1 VKKSF
6 VYFVALLFSLV
17 SCGSASASGPYDSSS
32 VHFAQMMITHH
43 QQAVLISRWAL
54 KQGSNSALKKLA
66 SKIVGQQ
73 SSEIEQMK
81 KWIPSNQSMGME
93 MTMQGIVDP
102 SDLAILKAARG
113 KKFDGLYLV
122 DMTLHHQGAIAM
134 ATPLMKSTNP
144 EVATLCKSIV
154 STQSAEIKEMRRI
167 MVTGK

>member
-1 VKKSF
+1 MF
-6 VYFVALLFSLV
+6 FFTLLLALAS
-17 SCGSASASGPYDSSS
+17 SGTASASGPYDSAS

-54 KQGSNSALKKLA
+54 KQGNNSALKKLA
-66 SKIVGQQ
+66 SRIVGQQ
-73 SSEIEQMK
+73 SSEIQQMK
-81 KWIPSNQSMGME
+81 KWIPSNESMGME

-102 SDLAILKAARG
+102 TDLAMLKAARG

-134 ATPLMKSTNP
+134 ATPLLKSTNP

-154 STQSAEIKEMRRI
+154 STQKVEIEQMRRI